1 MKKCINIFY
10 GKYQYL
16 HDSLLALLSHLR
28 HTMFNPIIVP
38 SITPTSSFSL
48 RSNDEDNEL
57 ELVDRNSGLI
67 SAYYE
72 DINTTNTK
80 MSKAMVKAHHIKRR
94 ANKNHVGNHRNHK
107 NSKHIGGRKH
117 IRGERSSSHRHN
129 ITTNKPLQMHGNA
142 CG

>member
-1 MKKCINIFY
+1 MHSIYKYVFIFMKKYINIFY
-10 GKYQYL
+10 DKYQYL
-16 HDSLLALLSHLR
+16 HDSLLALSSHLR
-28 HTMFNPIIVP
+28 HTMSNPIIIP

-94 ANKNHVGNHRNHK
+94 ANKNH
-107 NSKHIGGRKH
+107 
-117 IRGERSSSHRHN
+117 
-129 ITTNKPLQMHGNA
+129 PLQ
-142 CG
+142 